1 MTYGSVTW
9 ARPSTVMERL
19 DCMEGKLLRRLLG
32 YFWPRRPA
40 DRLVQRV
47 LRSLSGS
54 SWKKLPGRKRKF
66 WTEMVKEE
74 TRLWNTYEWI
84 DSVQALAENRK
95 GWAELCSRMAH
106 LGEDAGIASG
116 DDISP
121 PIKQT
126 DVEPRYLN
134 RYRPIE
140 VVSYPKESMFIAIFV
155 FRRTP
160 IPPTPLLSHIPR
172 NSSPVSYSGVVQW
185 ATSPR
190 LGQSEYVIL
199 KLPGLRH
206 QIFNGRIRCK
216 RTGVI
221 STDRYPR
228 PFPLR

>member
-32 YFWPRRPA
+32 YFWP
-40 DRLVQRV
+40 
-47 LRSLSGS
+47 
-54 SWKKLPGRKRKF
+54 
-66 WTEMVKEE
+66 
-74 TRLWNTYEWI
+74 RLWNTYEWI

-190 LGQSEYVIL
+190 LGRDY
-199 KLPGLRH
+199 
-206 QIFNGRIRCK
+206 
-216 RTGVI
+216 
-221 STDRYPR
+221 
-228 PFPLR
+228 